1 MQPSQV
7 IKKLLPAFQQ
17 YYTIKENDVTPPFCA
32 EAHTNKQY
40 CRPDSNRQ
48 PPAYKADA
56 LTVELRQQ
64 KKKPIRTKWADT
76 EGNPSVS
83 QSLIIPDELILPC
96 TKSNIFHVPALLC
109 SETQQKT
116 SSSGRTPFF
125 HRQLHFIIRKTA
137 CHYPDSVIME
147 HPNSAVSG
155 NPTENS
161 PSNFSFSSS
170 SEVSIIFSSLIP
182 FLLSSCI
189 QNTRQPDSCSV
200 LSV

>member
-1 MQPSQV
+1 MSYGSKRKRP
-7 IKKLLPAFQQ
+7 LARNGQ
-17 YYTIKENDVTPPFCA
+17 YRE
-32 EAHTNKQY
+32 
-40 CRPDSNRQ
+40 
-48 PPAYKADA
+48 
-56 LTVELRQQ
+56 
-64 KKKPIRTKWADT
+64 
-76 EGNPSVS
+76 NPSVC
-83 QSLIIPDELILPC
+83 QSLVIPDKPILPC
-96 TKSNIFHVPALLC
+96 TKSNGFHVPALLC
-109 SETQQKT
+109 SETRQKT

-147 HPNSAVSG
+147 HTNRTVSG
-155 NPTENS
+155 NQARGNHD
-161 PSNFSFSSS
+161 PSNFSFSSF